1 MADFR
6 RRARKA
12 VYDSLVHNT
21 NGLNA
26 KLTAAAAG
34 YGIAPAPVVNFANS
48 KQFLQGFLMREGVN
62 MSVLSERPALVL
74 FTSTAA
80 SQTGREKYQKFAG
93 DVTVDLHIYLEYQ
106 NGAEQGDVER
116 YGDLF
121 EDALVECLFANALA
135 MSAAGVYY
143 NGDFQSER
151 EFIMQLGDGWSQRIL
166 TQMIFEVTV

>member
-12 VYDSLVHNT
+12 VYDSLVHVT
-21 NGLNA
+21 NGLNQ
-26 KLTAAAAG
+26 KLLAAAG
-34 YGIAPAPVVNFANS
+34 GYGISPAPSVNFANS
-48 KQFLQGFLMREGVN
+48 KQFLQGFLATEGVD

-80 SQTGREKYQKFAG
+80 SQDGREKYRKFAG
-93 DVTVDLHIYLEYQ
+93 DVTVNLHFYLEYQ

-116 YGDLF
+116 YADLF
-121 EDALVECLFANALA
+121 EDALIECLASNAQA
-135 MSAAGVYY
+135 MNAAGAYWD
-143 NGDFQSER
+143 GDYLSER
-151 EFIMQLGDGWSQRIL
+151 DLIVQLGDGWGQRIL